1 MRSLLWR
8 LFDNLL
14 VPAPEKERAGWLTRF
29 TYAHR
34 GLHSANVVE
43 NSPSAFA
50 GAIARGLG
58 IECDVRKT
66 RDGRAIVFHDE
77 TLDRLTSASG
87 AVATRSVGEITQ
99 IRLSG
104 SDEHI
109 PTLRDLVAQ
118 IGSAV
123 PLLIEIKTLR
133 ERPVGPLCLAVRAEL
148 EGYSGAVAVMSFDP
162 RVAQWFA
169 RHARHLL
176 RGLVMSEADGAN
188 ARARFARRLLFWRA
202 RPDFLAYDVTSL
214 PSPFVAEQRAR
225 GMPVLIWTVASAEH
239 LALAANHADACI
251 AEGEGL
257 VAGDNDA

>member
-1 MRSLLWR
+1 LLWR

-14 VPAPEKERAGWLTRF
+14 VPAPEKGRAGWLTRF

-34 GLHSANVVE
+34 GLHSAGVVE
-43 NSPSAFA
+43 NSPSAFF
-50 GAIARGLG
+50 GAITQGFG

-77 TLDRLTSASG
+77 TLDRLTKASG
-87 AVATRSVGEITQ
+87 PVADRSVGEITS
-99 IRLSG
+99 ILLSG

-118 IGSAV
+118 IGSKV
-123 PLLIEIKTLR
+123 PLLIELKTRR

-169 RHARHLL
+169 HHAPQLL
-176 RGLVMSEADGAN
+176 RGLVMTETDGTG
-188 ARARFARRLLFWRA
+188 ARQRLQRRLMFWRA
-202 RPDFLAYDVTSL
+202 RPDFLAYDIASL
-214 PSPFVAEQRAR
+214 PSVFAAEQRVR
-225 GMPVLIWTVASAEH
+225 GMPVLTWTVASADQ
-239 LALAANHADACI
+239 LALAADHADANI

-257 VAGDNDA
+257 VTRADDA

>member
-1 MRSLLWR
+1 MQSLLWR
-8 LFDNLL
+8 LFDKLL
-14 VPAPEKERAGWLTRF
+14 VPAPEQGRVGWLTRF

-43 NSPSAFA
+43 NSRTAFA

-77 TLDRLTSASG
+77 TLDRLTGESG
-87 AVATRSVGEITQ
+87 PVATRSVGEITR
-99 IRLSG
+99 ILLSG

-123 PLLIEIKTLR
+123 PLLIELKTRR

-162 RVAQWFA
+162 RVAKWFA
-169 RHARHLL
+169 RHAPNLL
-176 RGLVMSEADGAN
+176 RGLVMSEADGAS
-188 ARARFARRLLFWRA
+188 ARARVSRRMMFWRA
-202 RPDFLAYDVTSL
+202 RPDFLAYDIASL
-214 PSPFVAEQRAR
+214 PSSFVAEQRAR
-225 GMPVLIWTVASAEH
+225 RIPVLAWTVTGAEH
-239 LALAANHADACI
+239 AALAISHADACI

-257 VAGDNDA
+257 VARDNDA